1 MSISEHTFKIIVIG
15 DPMVGKTSLITRFAK
30 RTFSEKYKQ
39 TIGTALNIAEATVG
53 TVLIRLVIWDLGG
66 QPRFDA
72 VRKMYFLG
80 SDAAIMVYDV
90 TRQETFD
97 NLDGWRHAFR
107 RAVPDEVPV
116 TLVGNKTDLESKRAV
131 RSIEAERHQMR
142 QQYDAYVETSARTGE
157 NVAELF
163 DVITRLLVESR
174 VLEMRE
180 RLQPFIFTSFA
191 S

>member
-1 MSISEHTFKIIVIG
+1 
-15 DPMVGKTSLITRFAK
+15 MVGKTSLITRFAK
-30 RTFSEKYKQ
+30 RTFSEQYKQ
-39 TIGTALNIAEATVG
+39 TIGTALHIAEATVG

-72 VRKMYFLG
+72 VRRMYFLG

-90 TRQETFD
+90 TRRETFD
-97 NLDGWRHAFR
+97 NLDGWRQAFH
-107 RAVPDEVPV
+107 RAVPDEVPI
-116 TLVGNKTDLESKRAV
+116 TLVGNKVDLASKRTV
-131 RSIEAERHQMR
+131 QSSEAERHKMR

-157 NVAELF
+157 HVAELF
-163 DVITRLLVESR
+163 DTITRFLVQSR

>member
-1 MSISEHTFKIIVIG
+1 MSASEHTFKIIVIG

-30 RTFSEKYKQ
+30 RTFSEQYKQ
-39 TIGTALNIAEATVG
+39 TIGTSLNIAEAMVG

-80 SDAAIMVYDV
+80 SDAAIMVFDV
-90 TRQETFD
+90 TRRETFN
-97 NLDGWRHAFR
+97 NLEGWLQAFH
-107 RAVPDEVPV
+107 RAVPDDVPI
-116 TLVGNKTDLESKRAV
+116 TLVANKVDLASKRIIDT
-131 RSIEAERHQMR
+131 SEGERNQKR